1 MPFFFTKGIST
12 TFRIGIVYEYILTNV
27 AFIIPLG
34 TALLGWCPLYWSL
47 QISTCRNKWDN

>member
-1 MPFFFTKGIST
+1 M
-12 TFRIGIVYEYILTNV
+12 LTNV